1 MRVTK
6 ASTESSAAGGDAA
19 AGGMAD
25 GATGGGKA
33 VGGPAHAAKRRA
45 AVDGSAAGE
54 PNDSIERAVTAT
66 QAAPPIQGEPTT
78 EPATAAVSPGVVP
91 WNRVVLRSFNER
103 TLLDSLRA
111 AGAASRAELART
123 TGLSKP
129 TVSSAL
135 ANLEQSGLVRQTGE
149 MVQQGRGRSAVLYEA
164 NPTAGYVL
172 GLDIGRSWIRAAVA
186 DLDGTIVGRRDRR
199 NTARGAGATVHR
211 AAELARA
218 AVAEAGVDG
227 SRLIQAVVGS
237 PGVIDPASHRVRLAP
252 NLPGWSGSGVFEQI
266 QDELG
271 VAAEVVN
278 DANLAAL
285 GEYTFGA
292 GRGCRL
298 FVYLMIGTGAGS
310 GIVVDGKL
318 FRGNSGAAGEVGY
331 LPMHPL
337 PTADEAEE
345 SAHAARATDPVSRRG
360 LLEDAVAADAVVRL
374 GRSFGLEGVT
384 SAKDVFQAARR
395 GNAAAQAAVDHE
407 GARLGHLV
415 AALAAVLDPELVVLG
430 GGVGRNTDL
439 LVGPVEKALRALSPL
454 RPRIEPSA
462 LGEDSVLLGAI
473 ATAVEIARDHTFDTH
488 QSQ

>member
-6 ASTESSAAGGDAA
+6 ASTGNPAPSGAAG
-19 AGGMAD
+19 AD
-25 GATGGGKA
+25 
-33 VGGPAHAAKRRA
+33 A
-45 AVDGSAAGE
+45 AVDGAAGGAK
-54 PNDSIERAVTAT
+54 RRG
-66 QAAPPIQGEPTT
+66 AAPGAQPASAPPATPFTPADQA
-78 EPATAAVSPGVVP
+78 EPATTMPGSPGGVP

-103 TLLDSLRA
+103 TLLDALRS
-111 AGAASRAELART
+111 AGTASRAELART

-149 MVQQGRGRSAVLYEA
+149 VVQQGRGRSAVLYA
-164 NPTAGYVL
+164 ADPTAGYVL
-172 GLDIGRSWIRAAVA
+172 GLDIGRGWIRAAVA

-218 AVAEAGVDG
+218 AVTEAGVDG
-227 SRLIQAVVGS
+227 GRLIQAVVGS

-266 QDELG
+266 REELG
-271 VAAEVVN
+271 VAVEVVN

-285 GEYTFGA
+285 GEYAFGA

-298 FVYLMIGTGAGS
+298 FVYLMVGTGAGS
-310 GIVVDGKL
+310 GIVADGKL
-318 FRGNSGAAGEVGY
+318 FRGATGAAGEVGY

-337 PTADEAEE
+337 PVAGEAADGGHRPR
-345 SAHAARATDPVSRRG
+345 SADPVSRRG

-374 GRSFGLEGVT
+374 GHSFGLDGAA

-395 GNAAAQAAVDHE
+395 GEAAAQAAVDHE

-430 GGVGRNTDL
+430 GGIGRNADL
-439 LVGPVEKALRALSPL
+439 LVGPMEKALRALSPL

-462 LGEDSVLLGAI
+462 LGEDAVLLGAI
-473 ATAVEIARDHTFDTH
+473 ATAVESARDHTFDTH

>member
-6 ASTESSAAGGDAA
+6 ASTGGSAPGGDAA
-19 AGGMAD
+19 AD
-25 GATGGGKA
+25 KA
-33 VGGPAHAAKRRA
+33 ARDAKRLIIAGGA
-45 AVDGSAAGE
+45 ADAQREVTERQAAGA
-54 PNDSIERAVTAT
+54 D
-66 QAAPPIQGEPTT
+66 QAEHSAEQQAEQQA
-78 EPATAAVSPGVVP
+78 ESATAGASPGAVP

-103 TLLDSLRA
+103 TLLDALRA

-149 MVQQGRGRSAVLYEA
+149 TVQQGRGRSAVLYEA
-164 NPTAGYVL
+164 DPTAGYVL
-172 GLDIGRSWIRAAVA
+172 GLDIGRGWIRAAVA
-186 DLDGTIVGRRDRR
+186 DLDGTIVCRRDRR

-218 AVAEAGVDG
+218 AVTEAGVDAG
-227 SRLIQAVVGS
+227 RLIQAVVGS

-266 QDELG
+266 RDELG
-271 VAAEVVN
+271 VPVEVVN

-285 GEYTFGA
+285 GEYAFGA

-298 FVYLMIGTGAGS
+298 FVYLMVGTGAGC
-310 GIVVDGKL
+310 GIVADGKL
-318 FRGNSGAAGEVGY
+318 FRGSTGAAGEVGY

-337 PTADEAEE
+337 PLADEAAQGAGP
-345 SAHAARATDPVSRRG
+345 AHAADPASRRG
-360 LLEDAVAADAVVRL
+360 ELEDAVAADAVVRL
-374 GRSFGLEGVT
+374 GRSFGLDDVA

-395 GNAAAQAAVDHE
+395 GEAAAQAAVDHE
-407 GARLGHLV
+407 GARLGHVV

-439 LVGPVEKALRALSPL
+439 LVGPLEKALRGLSPL

-462 LGEDSVLLGAI
+462 LGEDVVLLGAI
-473 ATAVEIARDHTFDTH
+473 ATAVGVARDHTFDTH